1 MAHCNQCG
9 GVDDS
14 AHSADCPNNP
24 SPPAPQSVIDLFDA
38 LKQALAP
45 KKKPTVT
52 RRGRGKR

>member
-1 MAHCNQCG
+1 MRCDKCG
-9 GVDDS
+9 GIDEN
-14 AHSADCPNNP
+14 AHAPGCPNNP

-38 LKQALAP
+38 LKEALAP